1 MSASTY
7 TIAYLLISFP
17 HPQTATINLN
27 FFISLGVS
35 GIINTIFE
43 SELRFKHHIGIFLAA
58 LTIGFYILYVV
69 ENGVPPGSMIGG
81 SVTSD
86 GGKSL
91 KGTFTLGLIAG

>member
-1 MSASTY
+1 MK
-7 TIAYLLISFP
+7 
-17 HPQTATINLN
+17 LN
-27 FFISLGVS
+27 FFVSLGIS
-35 GIINTIFE
+35 GIINAIFQ
-43 SELRFKHHIGIFLAA
+43 SSLRFKHYIGIFLAA
-58 LTIGFYILYVV
+58 LTLGFYVLYVV